1 MLEDPLNANKV
12 FEALYEHRWA
22 FSAEEQDAHELFHVL
37 TSTLDEESAA
47 FPGQL
52 KEFCGYGAGASMDG
66 GFVGRRRRR
75 PMTFFRITA

>member
-1 MLEDPLNANKV
+1 MLDDPLNANKV

-47 FPGQL
+47 FPGISQQL
-52 KEFCGYGAGASMDG
+52 LLSFLLHIALSL
-66 GFVGRRRRR
+66 FS
-75 PMTFFRITA
+75 

>member
-1 MLEDPLNANKV
+1 MIKHHLRWRVINYTHFTTHASARRGKSAASRRMLEDPLNANKV

-47 FPGQL
+47 FPG
-52 KEFCGYGAGASMDG
+52 S
-66 GFVGRRRRR
+66 
-75 PMTFFRITA
+75 

>member
-47 FPGQL
+47 FPGI
-52 KEFCGYGAGASMDG
+52 Y
-66 GFVGRRRRR
+66 VRRMALAI
-75 PMTFFRITA
+75 PAC

>member
-47 FPGQL
+47 FPGEPSVL
-52 KEFCGYGAGASMDG
+52 E
-66 GFVGRRRRR
+66 
-75 PMTFFRITA
+75 